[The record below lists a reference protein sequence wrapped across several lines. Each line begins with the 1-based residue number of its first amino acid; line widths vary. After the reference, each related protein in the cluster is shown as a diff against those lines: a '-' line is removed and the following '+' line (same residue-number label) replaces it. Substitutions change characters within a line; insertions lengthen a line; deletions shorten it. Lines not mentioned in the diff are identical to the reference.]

1 MKAII
6 VAQQYTTKNM
16 VQGWMVGIT
25 GESKA
30 RMFLRTAKKAMGYMF
45 ILKNQTGL
53 QISENCLQRLSFA
66 HKQEAEEAKVHAAKM
81 AWLDKKEDEEYAKIV
96 SIAEQQKNE
105 AQEAQPEKKQRKSSR
120 RSKKNN
126 QVSAQ

>member
-1 MKAII
+1 MKTRVI
-6 VAQQYTTKNM
+6 VAQQYTTKKM
-16 VQGWMVGIT
+16 VYGWMVGIT

-66 HKQEAEEAKVHAAKM
+66 YQQEKRLQEQMEYMDRAANKVLDEEAERQR
-81 AWLDKKEDEEYAKIV
+81 KEMQEM
-96 SIAEQQKNE
+96 E
-105 AQEAQPEKKQRKSSR
+105 AQKPAKKQRKP
-120 RSKKNN
+120 RSKKNT
-126 QVSAQ
+126 VSAQ